1 MIPVNSRT
9 LKEAEIIGGIAKLV
23 EVEMWSPDQSGIKFV
38 IIASDYN
45 HDLFEE
51 WEFSDE
57 QKATEAF
64 ADLSSKTIC

>member
-1 MIPVNSRT
+1 MIPINSRT
-9 LKEAEIIGGIAKLV
+9 LGESEIIGGMAKLV
-23 EVEMWSPDQSGIKFV
+23 EVDMWSPDQSGIKFV

-57 QKATEAF
+57 QKAKEAF
-64 ADLSSKTIC
+64 SDLNSKAIC

>member
-38 IIASDYN
+38 IIAPDYN

-51 WEFSDE
+51 WQFSDE
-57 QKATEAF
+57 QKAKQAF
-64 ADLSSKTIC
+64 DELSSKTIC